1 MIGDGGGDTDT
12 TANGAA
18 GTGSDA
24 DDEEAVASDDAFT
37 TLLEFVEDELA
48 FATSHYNDSYLD
60 RRVSSRMRRTQNDS
74 YATYFETL
82 RSDPDEQDAL
92 LEALSINVTGFFRN
106 PDVWAGIRTIL
117 RRLSE
122 TADTVRVWSAA
133 CADGREPYS
142 VSMLAHDDPEIDES
156 AVSVLGTDISSPA
169 LETARN
175 GVYEESRTIDLDD
188 QLSFLDDYHR
198 YVDVDGRTY
207 RIGDAVKRS
216 VRFQRHDLI
225 NDEPK
230 SGFDLVICRN
240 LFIYIDNAYKESM
253 LETIARSLRR
263 DGYLVIGKAE
273 TIPPTLKSAF
283 DVREARL
290 RIYQREGNGSDAD
303 RLTRRPNSSS
313 ES

>member
-1 MIGDGGGDTDT
+1 M
-12 TANGAA
+12 
-18 GTGSDA
+18 
-24 DDEEAVASDDAFT
+24 
-37 TLLEFVEDELA
+37 A

-60 RRVSSRMRRTQNDS
+60 RRVSSRMRRTQRES
-74 YATYFETL
+74 YATYFELL
-82 RSDPDEQDAL
+82 RTDPDEQEAL

-122 TADTVRVWSAA
+122 TTDTVRVWSAA

-142 VSMLAHDDPEIDES
+142 VSMLAHEDPKIDES
-156 AVSVLGTDISSPA
+156 SVSVLGTDISSPA

-175 GVYEESRTIDLDD
+175 GVYEESRTIDLDE
-188 QLSFLDDYHR
+188 QLSFLNNYHR
-198 YVDVDGRTY
+198 YVEVDGRTY
-207 RIGDAVKRS
+207 RIRDAAKRN

-230 SGFDLVICRN
+230 AGFDLVICRN
-240 LFIYIDNAYKESM
+240 LFIYIDNAYKEPM

-273 TIPPTLKSAF
+273 TIPPTLQSAF

-290 RIYQREGNGSDAD
+290 RIYQRDVSGSNA
-303 RLTRRPNSSS
+303 P
-313 ES
+313 

>member
-1 MIGDGGGDTDT
+1 
-12 TANGAA
+12 
-18 GTGSDA
+18 
-24 DDEEAVASDDAFT
+24 
-37 TLLEFVEDELA
+37 
-48 FATSHYNDSYLD
+48 
-60 RRVSSRMRRTQNDS
+60 
-74 YATYFETL
+74 
-82 RSDPDEQDAL
+82 
-92 LEALSINVTGFFRN
+92 
-106 PDVWAGIRTIL
+106 
-117 RRLSE
+117 
-122 TADTVRVWSAA
+122 
-133 CADGREPYS
+133 
-142 VSMLAHDDPEIDES
+142 MLAHDDPEIDES

-263 DGYLVIGKAE
+263 DGYLLVIGKAE

-303 RLTRRPNSSS
+303 RLTRAFELEFRILIHRLPTSVT
-313 ES
+313 EGCDFRFRL

>member
-1 MIGDGGGDTDT
+1 MIGDGAGDAGVPSNGDSGTATGSGDGSDDET
-12 TANGAA
+12 TAF
-18 GTGSDA
+18 A
-24 DDEEAVASDDAFT
+24 D
-37 TLLEFVEDELA
+37 LLAFVEEELA

-60 RRVSSRMRRTQNDS
+60 RRVSSRMRRTQSES
-74 YATYFETL
+74 YDAYFDTL
-82 RSDPDEQDAL
+82 RADPDEQKEL

-122 TADTVRVWSAA
+122 TSGPVRIWSAA

-142 VSMLAHDDPEIDES
+142 LSMLAHDDPEIDES
-156 AVSVLGTDISSPA
+156 TISVLGTDISAPA
-169 LETARN
+169 LETARS

-188 QLSFLDDYHR
+188 QLSFLDDYRR

-207 RIGDAVKRS
+207 RIRDDVKRN
-216 VRFQRHDLI
+216 VQFQRHDLI

-230 SGFDLVICRN
+230 SGFDLVVCRN

-253 LETIARSLRR
+253 LETIARSLRS

-283 DVREARL
+283 AVREARL
-290 RIYQREGNGSDAD
+290 RIYQREGGTANAGRPD
-303 RLTRRPNSSS
+303 RRATSSS
-313 ES
+313 RS